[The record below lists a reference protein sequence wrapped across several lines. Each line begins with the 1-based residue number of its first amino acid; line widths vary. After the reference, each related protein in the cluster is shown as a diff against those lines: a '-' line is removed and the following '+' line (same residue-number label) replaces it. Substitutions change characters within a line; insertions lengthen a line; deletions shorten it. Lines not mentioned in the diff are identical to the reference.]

1 MYLFGV
7 AGSLQQQRFLTAIKL
22 HYPDYLEVASRELWY
37 RCWSEDMDA
46 TKEQSLIIIGSR
58 AGLTEDEIAHVIDV
72 RFFLHLIASVWDG
85 LRRAGNI
92 ILGWVGDL
100 TPYGPNS

>member
-7 AGSLQQQRFLTAIKL
+7 AGSLQPQRFLTAIKL

-72 RFFLHLIASVWDG
+72 RFYRYLIASV
-85 LRRAGNI
+85 
-92 ILGWVGDL
+92 
-100 TPYGPNS
+100 